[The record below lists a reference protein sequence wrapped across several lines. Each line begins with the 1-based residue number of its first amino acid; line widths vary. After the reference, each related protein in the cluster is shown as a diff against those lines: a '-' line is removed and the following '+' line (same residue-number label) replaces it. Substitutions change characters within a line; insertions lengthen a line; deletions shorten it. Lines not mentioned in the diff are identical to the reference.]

1 MVNARLTDSAAAPEP
16 RPGAGLKVVCVGGGP
31 AGLYLSILMKLR
43 DPSHDVAV
51 FERSEINSSSGW
63 GVTFGQSLL
72 RRLYD
77 HDRACAREIEAAA
90 FRWHD
95 QVTHFQGEQLVEH
108 GGEAYN
114 ITRRRLLGI
123 LGGRAQDLG
132 VRVEYGREIASASEF
147 PEADVIVAS
156 DGVSSRIR
164 QGAGS
169 FRTQDVLG
177 RNKYIWLGTDKVF
190 EQFNFFFVPTESGW
204 IWAHAY
210 GIDPDSSTFIVECA
224 PETWHRLG
232 FASMSTDHALPIL
245 EGIFKKPLAGHRLF
259 GDLGD
264 GSKARWLNFRTI
276 SNSRWH
282 SGKVVLVGD
291 SAHTTHFAVGMGT
304 TLAIEDAI
312 ALADG
317 LHEHRDI
324 ESAFES
330 YERQRRAEM
339 AATLAEA
346 SCSARWFEN
355 LSRYIDQ
362 KPRQFGALIYARRSP
377 LIAVLPPAASYAL
390 RVAANRMTILDGV
403 RHRVGP
409 TVKKIYGRRK
419 SVLSRGAP

>member
-1 MVNARLTDSAAAPEP
+1 MR
-16 RPGAGLKVVCVGGGP
+16 VVCVGGGP
-31 AGLYLSILMKLR
+31 AGLYLSMLMKLR
-43 DPSHDVAV
+43 DPGHDVAV
-51 FERSEINSSSGW
+51 FERSEVNSASGW

-72 RRLYD
+72 ARLYD
-77 HDRACAREIEAAA
+77 HDPDSAREIEAAA
-90 FRWHD
+90 FMWQD
-95 QVTHFQGEQLVEH
+95 QVTHFQGEQLVAP
-108 GGEAYN
+108 GGKAYN
-114 ITRRRLLGI
+114 ITRRRLLDI
-123 LGGRAQDLG
+123 LGRRARDLG

-147 PEADVIVAS
+147 READVIVAS

-164 QGAGS
+164 QDAGN

-190 EQFNFFFVPTESGW
+190 EQFNFLFIPTESGW
-204 IWAHAY
+204 MWAHAY
-210 GIDPDSSTFIVECA
+210 GIDSDSSTFIVECA
-224 PETWHRLG
+224 SETWHRLG
-232 FASMSTDHALPIL
+232 FASMSTDQALAIL
-245 EGIFKKPLAGHRLF
+245 EVIFKESLAGHRLF

-264 GSKARWLNFRTI
+264 GTKARWLNFRTI

-291 SAHTTHFAVGMGT
+291 SAHTAHFAIGMGT

-317 LHEHRDI
+317 LQEHGDT
-324 ESAFES
+324 EFAFKS

-355 LSRYIDQ
+355 LSRYIDR

-377 LIAVLPPAASYAL
+377 LIAVLPPAASYVL
-390 RVAANRMTILDGV
+390 RSAANRMTILDGV
-403 RHRVGP
+403 RHRLGP
-409 TVKKIYGRRK
+409 IVKKIYGRRK
-419 SVLSRGAP
+419 PVLSRQAP